1 MITTARGLALATAAV
16 ATVGPCGGPDYCEEV
31 PGEMPDLDM
40 LVGDTVETE
49 VWTNC
54 SKGLLLG
61 FGAESADSAAVAVS
75 VTAADSS
82 IMLTTVAIDVAD
94 SVRVTVW
101 WADRYFDHIHEFH
114 VRVRPRPPAGLGGP

>member
-1 MITTARGLALATAAV
+1 MITTARGLALAVAV
-16 ATVGPCGGPDYCEEV
+16 ATVGPCTDGPDYCEEV

-54 SKGLLLG
+54 LRDLLLG

-101 WADRYFDHIHEFH
+101 WADRYSDHVHGFH
-114 VRVRPRPPAGLGGP
+114 VRVR